1 MKQTAR
7 NNAFL
12 AAVKK
17 RMTRRE
23 FQTVSDIFNAHG
35 LDEAQSYIAH
45 ILDAEI
51 QERNLR
57 SLEEKDRKSE
67 E

>member
-12 AAVKK
+12 AEVKK

-23 FQTVSDIFNAHG
+23 FQTVSDILNANG
-35 LDEAQSYIAH
+35 QEEARRYIAH

-51 QERNLR
+51 RERMLR
-57 SLEEKDRKSE
+57 SLEERDRGSE